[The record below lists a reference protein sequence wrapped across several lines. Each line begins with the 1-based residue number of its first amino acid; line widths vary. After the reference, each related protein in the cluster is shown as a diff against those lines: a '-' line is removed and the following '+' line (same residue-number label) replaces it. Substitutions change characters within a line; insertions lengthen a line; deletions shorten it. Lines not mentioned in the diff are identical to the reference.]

1 MKEECKK
8 EDGRFIDI
16 VDRIV
21 MDAYS
26 DGVSVLHHQYADRI
40 DVRGRL
46 SVYGYVD
53 DGKYYLNALGV
64 EYAMKGC
71 SAGIENRLRLERE
84 DGQLEREE
92 RRLNMECSR
101 QSIKDARCSKRISI
115 LSFIVALASAI
126 VSFLSLLFGS
136 YG

>member
-1 MKEECKK
+1 M
-8 EDGRFIDI
+8 EDRKNADRFIDI

-26 DGVSVLHHQYADRI
+26 DGVSLLHSKYADRI

-46 SVYGYVD
+46 SVYGYED

-71 SAGIENRLRLERE
+71 SAGIENRLWLERE
-84 DGQLEREE
+84 DGQQEREE
-92 RRLNMECSR
+92 RRLTIECSR
-101 QSIKDARCSKRISI
+101 QSIKDAWWSKWISI
-115 LSFIVALASAI
+115 LSFIVALASA
-126 VSFLSLLFGS
+126 VFS
-136 YG
+136 

>member
-1 MKEECKK
+1 M
-8 EDGRFIDI
+8 EDRKNADRFIDI

-26 DGVSVLHHQYADRI
+26 DGVSILHHKYADRI

-46 SVYGYVD
+46 SVYGYED

-92 RRLNMECSR
+92 RRLNIECSR
-101 QSIKDARCSKRISI
+101 QSIRDARCSKRISI
-115 LSFIVALASAI
+115 LSIIAALVSAFISL
-126 VSFLSLLFGS
+126 LSLLLG
-136 YG
+136 